1 VRRRDFAI
9 GLLLACAIRSV
20 RAREATKQH
29 RIAIVIAGGTVA
41 RISETSSDP
50 VSRRFFQAFFAEL
63 RRLGDV
69 EGQNLMIERYTGEGR
84 PANHADRA
92 REVVSRN
99 PEVIVAS
106 IGPVAL
112 AVRAATAA
120 IPIVFEV
127 VEAIRLGLVTNLAHP
142 GGNLTGVSLFDAEF
156 IAKRLQ
162 ILKEAV
168 PSASRIAFL
177 NMRRTWE
184 GAYGQAF
191 QPAYQEASRRLQ
203 IELVPMPL
211 EESTPSEY
219 QRVFAE
225 IAKDPPDAIL
235 VSDIGDLIPYRQ
247 LIVELIEK
255 SRLPAM
261 YGLRD
266 YVEAGGL
273 MAYEADFGETGRRMA
288 DDVHEI
294 LTGASPGDIPIY
306 QATRFALVINLK
318 AAKELALTLPPSLLA
333 AADEVIE

>member
-1 VRRRDFAI
+1 MRRRDFTI
-9 GLLLACAIRSV
+9 SLLLACAIRSV

-84 PANHADRA
+84 PVNHADLA

-106 IGPVAL
+106 TGPIAL

-127 VEAIRLGLVTNLAHP
+127 VEAVRLGLVTNLAHP
-142 GGNLTGVSLFDAEF
+142 GGNLTAVSLFDAEF

-211 EESTPSEY
+211 EEPTPSEY

-225 IAKDPPDAIL
+225 IAKDPPGAIL
-235 VSDIGDLIPYRQ
+235 VSDIGDLIPNRQ

-266 YVEAGGL
+266 YVAAGGL

-306 QATRFALVINLK
+306 QATRFALAINLK

-333 AADEVIE
+333 AVDEVIE

>member
-1 VRRRDFAI
+1 VRRRDFAA
-9 GLLLACAIRSV
+9 GLLLAGVAGSV
-20 RAREATKQH
+20 RAQEQAKQH
-29 RIAIVIAGGTVA
+29 RIAIVMAGGTIA
-41 RISETSSDP
+41 RISETAGDP
-50 VSRRFFQAFFAEL
+50 VARRFYRAFFQEL

-69 EGQNLMIERYTGEGR
+69 EGQNLTIERYSGEGR
-84 PANHADRA
+84 PAGHADLA

-106 IGPVAL
+106 TGPVAL
-112 AVRAATAA
+112 AVRAATAT
-120 IPIVFEV
+120 IPIIFSV
-127 VEAIRLGLVTNLAHP
+127 VDAVGIGLVTNLAHP
-142 GGNLTGVSLFDAEF
+142 GGNITGVSLFDAEF
-156 IAKRLQ
+156 NAKRLQ
-162 ILKEAV
+162 ILKEVV

-184 GAYGQAF
+184 GVYGQAF
-191 QPAYQEASRRLQ
+191 QPANQEAERRLQ

-211 EESTPSEY
+211 EESKPSEY

-225 IAKDPPDAIL
+225 IAKDAPDAIL

-294 LTGASPGDIPIY
+294 LNGANPGEIPVY
-306 QATRFALVINLK
+306 QASKFALVINLK
-318 AAKELALTLPPSLLA
+318 AAKALGLTIPPSLLA
-333 AADEVIE
+333 LADEVIE

>member
-1 VRRRDFAI
+1 MRRRDFTI

-84 PANHADRA
+84 PANHADLA

-106 IGPVAL
+106 TGPVAL
-112 AVRAATAA
+112 AVRAATAT

-127 VEAIRLGLVTNLAHP
+127 VEAVRLGLVTNLAHP

-288 DDVHEI
+288 DDVQRS
-294 LTGASPGDIPIY
+294 SPAPAR
-306 QATRFALVINLK
+306 ATSRFIK
-318 AAKELALTLPPSLLA
+318 RPDSRS
-333 AADEVIE
+333 

>member
-1 VRRRDFAI
+1 VRRRDFTI
-9 GLLLACAIRSV
+9 GLLAAAAARLAWAQ
-20 RAREATKQH
+20 AATKQH
-29 RIAIVIAGGTVA
+29 RIAIVLAGGTVA

-84 PANHADRA
+84 PASHADLA

-106 IGPVAL
+106 TGPVAL
-112 AVRAATAA
+112 AVRAATAT
-120 IPIVFEV
+120 IPIVFSV
-127 VEAIRLGLVTNLAHP
+127 VEAVRLGLVTDLAHP

-156 IAKRLQ
+156 VAKRLQ
-162 ILKEAV
+162 LLKEAV

-177 NMRRTWE
+177 NMRKTWE

-219 QRVFAE
+219 LRVFAE

-294 LTGASPGDIPIY
+294 LNGASPGDIPIY
-306 QATRFALVINLK
+306 QSTRFALVINLK
-318 AAKELALTLPPSLLA
+318 AAKTLGLTMPPALLA
-333 AADEVIE
+333 RADEVIE

>member
-9 GLLLACAIRSV
+9 GIVLASAV
-20 RAREATKQH
+20 RRVQAQERAKHH
-29 RIAIVIAGGTVA
+29 RIAIVIAGGTID

-50 VSRRFFQAFFAEL
+50 VARRFYQAFFAEL

-69 EGQNLMIERYTGEGR
+69 EGQNLVIERYVGGGR
-84 PANHADRA
+84 PEGYTDLA

-106 IGPVAL
+106 TGPVVL
-112 AVRAATAA
+112 AVRAATAT

-127 VEAIRLGLVTNLAHP
+127 VEAVRLGLVTNLAHP
-142 GGNLTGVSLFDAEF
+142 DGNMTGVSLFDAEF

-177 NMRRTWE
+177 NMRTTWE

-191 QPAYQEASRRLQ
+191 QPAYREAERRLQ
-203 IELVPMPL
+203 IQLVPMPL

-219 QRVFAE
+219 QRVFTE

-247 LIVELIEK
+247 LIVELVEK

-273 MAYEADFGETGRRMA
+273 MAYQADFGETGRRIA

-294 LTGASPGDIPIY
+294 LNGTKPGDIPIY
-306 QATRFALVINLK
+306 QSSKFELVINLK
-318 AAKELALTLPPSLLA
+318 AAQALDLTIPPTLLGT
-333 AADEVIE
+333 ADEVIE

>member
-1 VRRRDFAI
+1 MRRRDFAL
-9 GLLLACAIRSV
+9 GLLFTVAARSV
-20 RAREATKQH
+20 RAQESGKQH
-29 RIAIVIAGGTVA
+29 RIAIVMAGGTIA

-50 VSRRFFQAFFAEL
+50 VSRRFFRAFFSEL
-63 RRLGDV
+63 RSLGDV

-84 PANHADRA
+84 PASHADLA

-106 IGPVAL
+106 TGPVAL
-112 AVRAATAA
+112 AVRAATAT

-127 VEAIRLGLVTNLAHP
+127 VEAVRLGLVTNLARP
-142 GGNLTGVSLFDAEF
+142 GGNMTGVSLFDAEF

-247 LIVELIEK
+247 LIVELVEK

-294 LTGASPGDIPIY
+294 LNGASPGDIPIY
-306 QATRFALVINLK
+306 QASKFSFTINLE
-318 AAKELALTLPPSLLA
+318 AAKALGLALPPALLA
-333 AADEVIE
+333 SADEVIE

>member
-1 VRRRDFAI
+1 MRRRDFTV
-9 GLLLACAIRSV
+9 GLLLASATRSV
-20 RAREATKQH
+20 LAQERAKQH
-29 RIAIVIAGGTVA
+29 RIAIVMAGGTIA

-50 VSRRFFQAFFAEL
+50 VSRRFFQAFFSEL

-69 EGQNLMIERYTGEGR
+69 EGQNLMIQRYTGEGR
-84 PANHADRA
+84 PASHADLA

-106 IGPVAL
+106 TGPVAL
-112 AVRAATAA
+112 AVRAATAT

-127 VEAIRLGLVTNLAHP
+127 VEAIKLGLVTNFAHP
-142 GGNLTGVSLFDAEF
+142 GGNMTGVSLFDAEL

-162 ILKEAV
+162 ILKEAI
-168 PSASRIAFL
+168 PSASRIAVL
-177 NMRRTWE
+177 NMRRAWE

-191 QPAYQEASRRLQ
+191 QPAYQEAERRLQ
-203 IELVPMPL
+203 IELVPMPV

-219 QRVFAE
+219 QRAFAE

-247 LIVELIEK
+247 LIVELVAK

-294 LTGASPGDIPIY
+294 LNGARPGDIPIY
-306 QATRFALVINLK
+306 QATKFEFVVNLK
-318 AAKELALTLPPSLLA
+318 AAKPLGLTLSPSLLA
-333 AADEVIE
+333 RADEVIE